1 MLFGERI
8 RELRKGKNLS
18 LRALG
23 EKVGVSFTYIS
34 KIENQKLDFADYPSE
49 DLIRKLAEALEA
61 DVDEL
66 LILAKKIPPDIK
78 EQVLKRPEV
87 FRKIAN
93 LDEETLRRLLRELEE
108 EEEEK

>member
-8 RELRKGKNLS
+8 RELRKEKNLS

-23 EKVGVSFTYIS
+23 AKVGVSFTYIS

-49 DLIRKLAEALEA
+49 DLVRKLAEALEA
-61 DVDEL
+61 DMDEL
-66 LILAKKIPPDIK
+66 LILAKKVPPDIK
-78 EQVLKRPEV
+78 EQVFKRPDV

-93 LDEETLRRLLRELEE
+93 LDEETLQRLLREIEE
-108 EEEEK
+108 EEDEE